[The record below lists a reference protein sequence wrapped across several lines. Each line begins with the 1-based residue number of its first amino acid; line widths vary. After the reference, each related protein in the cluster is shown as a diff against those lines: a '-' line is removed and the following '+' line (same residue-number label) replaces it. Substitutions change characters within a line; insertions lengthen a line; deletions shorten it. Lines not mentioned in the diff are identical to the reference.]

1 MIKPIGIMD
10 SGVGGLTVA
19 SEVMHALPSETIYY
33 FADTIN
39 CPYGPKDTAAVYIH
53 TKAAVQF
60 LIEQGVKA
68 IIIACNTAT
77 AAVMPELQKEVDI
90 PLYGV
95 ITPGALGA
103 VRKSKNSE
111 ILLLATEGTVK
122 SGEYEKA
129 IFDFDSEV
137 KVHSLAC
144 PEFVTLIES
153 GDYKNHKL
161 TQEVIEQS
169 LKAYKETKADTVILG
184 CTHFPLIE
192 REIDKFF
199 DGKKEIVD
207 AGFETVNIALNQM
220 YRQDLLSSEKHQPV
234 HQFFIHGE
242 NDTFETI
249 LTSWIKD
256 IDYKIKHIW
265 LSEENEYE

>member
-1 MIKPIGIMD
+1 MNKPIGIMD

-33 FADTIN
+33 FADTLN
-39 CPYGPKDTAAVYIH
+39 CPYGPKSTEEVYTH
-53 TKAAVQF
+53 TKAAVQY
-60 LIEQGVKA
+60 LMDQGVKA

-77 AAVMPELQKEVDI
+77 AAVMPRLQQEVDI

-103 VRKSKNSE
+103 VRKSQNND
-111 ILLLATEGTVK
+111 ILLLATEGTVE
-122 SGEYEKA
+122 SSAYERA

-137 KVHSLAC
+137 KVTSLAC

-161 TQEVIEQS
+161 TQEVIENT
-169 LKAYKETKADTVILG
+169 LKSYQDSEADTVILG

-199 DGKKEIVD
+199 NGEKHIVD

-220 YRQDLLSSEKHQPV
+220 YRQNLLESEKHEPK
-234 HQFFIHGE
+234 HKFFIHGD

-249 LTSWIKD
+249 LNSWISD
-256 IDYKIKHIW
+256 IDYTIEHIW
-265 LSEENEYE
+265 LKEEK